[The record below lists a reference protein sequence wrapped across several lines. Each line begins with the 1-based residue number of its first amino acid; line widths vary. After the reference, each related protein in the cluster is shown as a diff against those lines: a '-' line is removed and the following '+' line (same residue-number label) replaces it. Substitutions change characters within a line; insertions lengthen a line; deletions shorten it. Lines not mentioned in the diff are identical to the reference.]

1 MFLYFIEFAVNYLCT
16 RYKTFFENFIICVR
30 F

>member
-1 MFLYFIEFAVNYLCT
+1 MFLYFIEIDVNYLCI
-16 RYKTFFENFIICVR
+16 RYKTFFENFIICVY